1 MKAYD
6 IYKKAAIR
14 AGITENDILS
24 DSFAKKGAE
33 FINQIA
39 NDLNIG
45 NIESLY
51 DKIDCTSLQAEA
63 LCCGVAM
70 LISQSISDS
79 EKNSVLTDIYNS
91 KRASALSKITSVK
104 DVIPKP

>member
-24 DSFAKKGAE
+24 DSFTKKGAE

-39 NDLNIG
+39 NDLNIAG
-45 NIESLY
+45 IDSLS

-70 LISQSISDS
+70 LISLTISDS
-79 EKNSVLTDIYNS
+79 EKNSVLTDIYNA
-91 KRASALSKITSVK
+91 KRASALSKISSVE
-104 DVIPKP
+104 DVIPRP